1 MSPRKV
7 QAVGATHGMIKKKVM
22 ATKKNIQKNDRKESG
37 AGLAAG
43 IESENTTQQNAD
55 ATKTARK

>member
-1 MSPRKV
+1 
-7 QAVGATHGMIKKKVM
+7 MIKKKVM

>member
-1 MSPRKV
+1 MGLVARK
-7 QAVGATHGMIKKKVM
+7 GIIKKKVM

>member
-1 MSPRKV
+1 M
-7 QAVGATHGMIKKKVM
+7 GATHGMIKKKVM

-43 IESENTTQQNAD
+43 MEFENKTQQATD
-55 ATKTARK
+55 ATKAAQENK